1 MCGLCDY
8 FILVSLIQLLNRF
21 CSQLLMAKVYSHF
34 LFGLNCLRVM
44 SSLLSRTGTIIINRV
59 YLFSY
64 HFFFKHICRFDIV
77 EPVMEPVGEDNFEMC
92 LRIREDLK
100 RFRKE
105 YIKPVQFR

>member
-34 LFGLNCLRVM
+34 LFGFNCLRVV
-44 SSLLSRTGTIIINRV
+44 SSLLSRTGTIIEYIC
-59 YLFSY
+59 FSII
-64 HFFFKHICRFDIV
+64 FFFKYICRFDIV